1 MKDSFHPILQTM
13 KHDESGEIT
22 VSVISPGISKLEY
35 AAIHI
40 LAGLS
45 ASGDISTVHSRIA
58 VQQAKALFA
67 ELEKETA

>member
-1 MKDSFHPILQTM
+1 MKDSFYPVIQAM
-13 KHDESGEIT
+13 EHDGSGEIT
-22 VSVISPGISKLEY
+22 VSVISPGITKLEY

-45 ASGDISTVHSRIA
+45 ASGDISTIHPRIA